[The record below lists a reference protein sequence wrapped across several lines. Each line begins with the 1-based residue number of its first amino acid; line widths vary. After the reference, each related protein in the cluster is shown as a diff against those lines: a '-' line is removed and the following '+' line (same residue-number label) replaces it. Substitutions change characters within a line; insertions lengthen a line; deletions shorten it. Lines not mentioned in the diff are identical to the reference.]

1 MGVQAIVN
9 LHRGEVVL
17 YTKYQLSAMLGHEL
31 CEEFLLN
38 PLPPLE
44 LSGSAHQVKIEHTPE
59 ELEAFLKKENKLVNA
74 MEGEDDEDDEEEP
87 DETDEANDEL

>member
-1 MGVQAIVN
+1 
-9 LHRGEVVL
+9 
-17 YTKYQLSAMLGHEL
+17 MLGHEL

-44 LSGSAHQVKIEHTPE
+44 LSSSAHQVKIEHTPE

-74 MEGEDDEDDEEEP
+74 MEGDDEDET
-87 DETDEANDEL
+87 DETDEADDADDEL